1 MLNTRDAVRPAPPRD
16 LVLHTTPNWTAV
28 IFFAAL
34 SFLHFAIALPAFA
47 KHRWEGYLSLFFAVV
62 FSGVALVSYWAKREV
77 AILPRERRIRLRN
90 GLRRLHLQRFIDF
103 SDVHGV
109 RLTLCHPSGKGES
122 RIELLCD
129 NEDIECPP
137 THIPR
142 QEALC
147 LAVLLGVRLIKVS
160 PDGAPGPDSSP
171 RF

>member
-1 MLNTRDAVRPAPPRD
+1 MNIREVEIPAAPPRD
-16 LVLHTTPNWTAV
+16 LVLHSSPNWTAV

-34 SFLHFAIALPAFA
+34 SFLHLSIAIPAFA
-47 KHRWEGYLSLFFAVV
+47 RHRWEGYLSLFFGLV
-62 FSGVALVSYWAKREV
+62 FLGVALLSYRAKFEI

-90 GLRRLHLQRFIDF
+90 GLKRLHLQRFIAF
-103 SDVHGV
+103 ADVHGV
-109 RLTLCHPSGKGES
+109 RLTLCNPSGRGAS

-160 PDGAPGPDSSP
+160 PDGAPEPEVTP